1 MPGVAADPLVD
12 LGLVRNP
19 LLMVHAILALILLL
33 IATAPG
39 VYKPLGMTAYGR
51 RKRDEYR
58 RELRVTGVPRSQAT
72 LAKPTTST
80 PRRVYLLAILAVGVN
95 LALLILHFAGS
106 GLGQH

>member
-19 LLMVHAILALILLL
+19 LPIVHAILALILLL
-33 IATAPG
+33 FATASG

-51 RKRDEYR
+51 RKRDEHR
-58 RELRVTGVPRSQAT
+58 RELPVTGMPRSQAA
-72 LAKPTTST
+72 LAKPTT

-95 LALLILHFAGS
+95 LALLILHFAGG